1 MTHQEEY
8 HDKMAERQS
17 DKETVDT
24 QLKNLLEYV
33 FGDRE
38 VE

>member
-1 MTHQEEY
+1 MSHPEEY

-17 DKETVDT
+17 DEETVDT

>member
-1 MTHQEEY
+1 MTPQEEY

-17 DKETVDT
+17 DEETVDT
-24 QLKNLLEYV
+24 QMDNLMEYV

>member
-17 DKETVDT
+17 DEETVDT
-24 QLKNLLEYV
+24 QFKNLLEYV